1 MCPVLLAPALFCVRY
16 CGTEGMHAE
25 VLFLRQTAQ
34 FYVQLATYCCCVYVE
49 VTRLLLLF
57 TGFFLFLYLP
67 LFFSFLRLV
76 SATLRQDVTLMYDSL
91 CLSRS
96 CLASF
101 RCPAVSVCVC
111 ASRSFSALFLR
122 VPHRGCTGVLICQ
135 TAPMVQLLCSMWKFA
150 AIFCL

>member
-1 MCPVLLAPALFCVRY
+1 MY
-16 CGTEGMHAE
+16 
-25 VLFLRQTAQ
+25 
-34 FYVQLATYCCCVYVE
+34 YVE

-122 VPHRGCTGVLICQ
+122 VPHRGCIAVCICQ
-135 TAPMVQLLCSMWKFA
+135 TVPILQLLCSMWKFA
-150 AIFCL
+150 AVFCLSNSYIFGSVAYQVSCSVSVSFLQPYA